1 MVKKDSKIG
10 LKKTFTEPEQH
21 PLLEESS
28 KSSKLPFSL
37 QQLIPHYFWR
47 INTLRVQNGT
57 ANQQPF
63 QILDGVA
70 LRNCCLALWGVG
82 VSILWAFGCIVSRS
96 ASVWPSPSCLKF

>member
-47 INTLRVQNGT
+47 INILRVLHSKSAAFSDFGWRGT
-57 ANQQPF
+57 
-63 QILDGVA
+63 
-70 LRNCCLALWGVG
+70 
-82 VSILWAFGCIVSRS
+82 
-96 ASVWPSPSCLKF
+96 